1 MTLSSAKRAA
11 YGGLFT
17 AASLILSYLETLIPL
32 QSVIPVP
39 GFKLGLANICIMLA
53 VFMLGTADAL
63 IISVARIALS
73 SLLFGTPVTFLFSL
87 GGGIMSFL
95 FLLLAKYALKSSVS
109 YIGISVGSAAMH
121 NLGQICVAAL
131 FFKDT
136 AIFWYLEWLLP
147 VSVITGI
154 ITGTV
159 AVYLGRAVEKRL

>member
-1 MTLSSAKRAA
+1 
-11 YGGLFT
+11 
-17 AASLILSYLETLIPL
+17 
-32 QSVIPVP
+32 
-39 GFKLGLANICIMLA
+39 
-53 VFMLGTADAL
+53 
-63 IISVARIALS
+63 
-73 SLLFGTPVTFLFSL
+73 
-87 GGGIMSFL
+87 MSFL
-95 FLLLAKYALKSSVS
+95 FLLLAKYALQSSVS